1 RAFELVAGAAVIG
14 YPGAEYVCT
23 HDHVHG
29 DECLSF
35 RFAPALVEALG
46 GTGEPWRAG
55 TMPPLPELMVLA
67 ELGQAAPEGE
77 SDAGLDEVGLAL
89 AARFVEISSGAPARR
104 VPLSAQ
110 DRRRAVEAALW
121 LDENAHEAV
130 DLDSAARAAGV
141 SAFHF
146 LRLF

>member
-1 RAFELVAGAAVIG
+1 MATTTIFSGETLSVVDFRCAVAPGDAPFPEAHEGYSVSYVRKRSFGYQLGSRAFELVAGAAVIG

-46 GTGEPWRAG
+46 GTNELWRAG

-67 ELGQAAPEGE
+67 ELGQAAAEGE
-77 SDAGLDEVGLAL
+77 SDAG
-89 AARFVEISSGAPARR
+89 
-104 VPLSAQ
+104 
-110 DRRRAVEAALW
+110 
-121 LDENAHEAV
+121 
-130 DLDSAARAAGV
+130 
-141 SAFHF
+141 
-146 LRLF
+146 